1 MGVPRED
8 MEKRKP
14 ESFSWESCNMRAGRE
29 QGSDKR
35 KNRSHQTGGECGDC
49 AQESLVLQ
57 GERNHH

>member
-1 MGVPRED
+1 
-8 MEKRKP
+8 MEKGKP

-35 KNRSHQTGGECGDC
+35 KNRSHQTGGECGDR

-57 GERNHH
+57 GERSHH